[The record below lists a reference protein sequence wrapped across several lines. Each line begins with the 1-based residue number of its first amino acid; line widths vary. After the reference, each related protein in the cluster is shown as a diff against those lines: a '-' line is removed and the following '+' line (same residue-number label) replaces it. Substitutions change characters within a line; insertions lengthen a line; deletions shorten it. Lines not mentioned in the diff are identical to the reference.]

1 MIGLFLG
8 DTDFS
13 EVVLNKIKKLK
24 KKYFIIDFSKNSKF
38 KKNKYSHRISI
49 GKFGKIL
56 DLIKDKKSKK
66 VLFAG
71 KIAKPKFSSLR
82 LDFKGIYYMPGVI
95 KAAKKGDAAIIKA
108 IIKILNNEGIKVI
121 SSISFNPELA
131 LKSGNYTKLKPNNKD
146 LVSIKAGIKYFNKL
160 NDLDHVQALIVN
172 DSKIV
177 AKEGSEGTRK
187 MLAKLKKK
195 TQGMLIKFPKK
206 KQDLRMDLPTI
217 GLQTLKDCKR
227 YGLKGIILK
236 SKKNIILEKAKC
248 IHFANKNR
256 IFIKVIW
263 KKYLYLQVNPQVTS

>member
-13 EVVLNKIKKLK
+13 ETVLNKIKKLK

-121 SSISFNPELA
+121 SSISFNPELT
-131 LKSGNYTKLKPNNKD
+131 LKSGNYTKLKLNKKD
-146 LVSIKAGIKYFNKL
+146 LVSIKIGIKYFNKL

-172 DSKIV
+172 NSKIV
-177 AKEGSEGTRK
+177 AKEGREGTRK
-187 MLAKLKKK
+187 MLAKSKKK
-195 TQGMLIKFPKK
+195 TQGILLKFPKK

-217 GLQTLKDCKR
+217 GLQTIKDCKK
-227 YGLKGIILK
+227 YGLKGIVLK
-236 SKKNIILEKAKC
+236 SKKNIILDKVKC
-248 IHFANKNR
+248 IQFANKNR
-256 IFIKVIW
+256 IFIKIIW
-263 KKYLYLQVNPQVTS
+263 KKFLY